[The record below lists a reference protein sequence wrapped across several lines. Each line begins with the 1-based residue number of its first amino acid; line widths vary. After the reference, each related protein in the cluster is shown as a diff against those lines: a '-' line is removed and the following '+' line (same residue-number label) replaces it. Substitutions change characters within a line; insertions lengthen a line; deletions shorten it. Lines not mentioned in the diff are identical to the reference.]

1 MDMAEFFSHME
12 EGIAARS
19 RQAGF
24 VAHAGDRGE
33 NREEVLRDFL
43 SGHLPKRYGVV
54 KGEVVTKEGLHSHAA
69 DVIIY
74 DSVNCP
80 VLYSGQTAVV
90 PIEGVY
96 GVIEVKSRLS
106 KQELQDAASKIESFK
121 RLAPRDLSVIQ
132 TREYV
137 TLHRP
142 SRPFGM
148 ILAYE
153 LADNSL
159 ESLTANLEEEHRR
172 IHDVN
177 YFINLVCVLG
187 AGVLYIEQANVSLG
201 EKHIMLGT
209 DELVDLIVLNEKRRR
224 NQEEFDEIYLRVVPK
239 ELGPLSF
246 GRFFVYLL
254 LTLSRIKLGIPDLG
268 RYLDPEA
275 PMLIHRES

>member
-1 MDMAEFFSHME
+1 MDMAEFFSHIE

-224 NQEEFDEIYLRVVPK
+224 NQEDFDEIYLRAVPK
-239 ELGPLSF
+239 ELGALSF

-254 LTLSRIKLGIPDLG
+254 LTLSRSKLGIPDLG

>member
-177 YFINLVCVLG
+177 
-187 AGVLYIEQANVSLG
+187 
-201 EKHIMLGT
+201 
-209 DELVDLIVLNEKRRR
+209 
-224 NQEEFDEIYLRVVPK
+224 
-239 ELGPLSF
+239 
-246 GRFFVYLL
+246 
-254 LTLSRIKLGIPDLG
+254 
-268 RYLDPEA
+268 
-275 PMLIHRES
+275 